1 MSHRYRV
8 AFKETLCGKR
18 HGFHKSNGFSREAQS
33 SVRESMISST
43 GGYDPHLVSIPFTC
57 SLAVQMCF
65 VVVVVVLHKNNDSP
79 LHYCF
84 YFHINEFIAMAT
96 TFSSIILL
104 H

>member
-43 GGYDPHLVSIPFTC
+43 GGYDPHLVSIPFTY
-57 SLAVQMCF
+57 SLAV
-65 VVVVVVLHKNNDSP
+65 
-79 LHYCF
+79 
-84 YFHINEFIAMAT
+84 
-96 TFSSIILL
+96 
-104 H
+104 